1 MVVSK
6 IYFVLVIIV
15 VGIVLELDQHRM
27 ENKYLPRVKLNIRA
41 QRNQTAQMRSA
52 GRLAL
57 SGAAFLTSAVF
68 CRRRGRPKS
77 SQVHSLLGGRGGRS
91 GAAFGRGRALLNI
104 QPDTQHKSSH
114 KKTRHALSLLL
125 SLRYQARGCFLSA
138 WFAVHS
144 PIFTSRTALNMEAA
158 PDKKLQITN

>member
-68 CRRRGRPKS
+68 
-77 SQVHSLLGGRGGRS
+77 
-91 GAAFGRGRALLNI
+91 
-104 QPDTQHKSSH
+104 
-114 KKTRHALSLLL
+114 
-125 SLRYQARGCFLSA
+125 
-138 WFAVHS
+138 
-144 PIFTSRTALNMEAA
+144 
-158 PDKKLQITN
+158 